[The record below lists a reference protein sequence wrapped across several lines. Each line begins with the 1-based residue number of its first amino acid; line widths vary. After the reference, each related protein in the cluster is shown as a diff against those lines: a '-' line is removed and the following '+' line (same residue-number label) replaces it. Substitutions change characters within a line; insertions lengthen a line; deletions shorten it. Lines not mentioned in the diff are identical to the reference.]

1 MLFLLLGNI
10 MYHNNNPIKMIVLY
24 CQKDKK
30 APLFGQPPS
39 FLAISIKTIN

>member
-1 MLFLLLGNI
+1 MLFLLFGN
-10 MYHNNNPIKMIVLY
+10 NNNPMKMILLY

-39 FLAISIKTIN
+39 FLAISIKKIIDI